1 MLGDIITSYVMLS
14 GFSVSDVV
22 STVMLSVIMLSAV
35 LPSVMAFLFRML
47 INYL

>member
-1 MLGDIITSYVMLS
+1 MLGDTTSYVMLS
-14 GFSVSDVV
+14 SFSVSDVV

-35 LPSVMAFLFRML
+35 LPSVLAFFFKLL